1 MVASGPHLDIHLDTA
16 LLSQIICIRLFL
28 CCTIKN
34 KTIDEEQMF
43 SEDFVISFYFIFITI
58 PGENERE
65 RKKDGGL
72 SNNYTPVFVYYTSS
86 WTIRVFVIVVIT
98 CLQPLLGPIISLIWS
113 QLNFN

>member
-43 SEDFVISFYFIFITI
+43 SEDFVISFYTIFITI
-58 PGENERE
+58 LGRERE
-65 RKKDGGL
+65 RKREREREREREIEREKERERMREGG
-72 SNNYTPVFVYYTSS
+72 
-86 WTIRVFVIVVIT
+86 
-98 CLQPLLGPIISLIWS
+98 
-113 QLNFN
+113 